1 MKVKEM
7 WNLDEDAV
15 AALKALPETGM
26 GFQLVEGSFWG
37 RVAPLLVFNT
47 ERAYD
52 LSTIGLEPGDDPAT
66 ILRNG
71 LKIVELLK
79 SEIARTIIAAP
90 SPRIHGLLGSRIGT
104 PPAAPAATAATGI
117 VTALPSS
124 LVKHL
129 KLPSGRTFHRF
140 SAFKPDPRID
150 PVTGDFLPG
159 TYAAPASEVPF
170 VQTGFVAV
178 GRFALPVNLPA
189 SHHYEIVAPAGT
201 HVDFGTVAPAFGQS
215 GGGVEAYF
223 AGAVTN
229 AQSPPVYSLMPD
241 E

>member
-104 PPAAPAATAATGI
+104 PPAAPAATAAAGI

-129 KLPSGRTFHRF
+129 KLPNDRTF
-140 SAFKPDPRID
+140 
-150 PVTGDFLPG
+150 
-159 TYAAPASEVPF
+159 PASPPSSLI
-170 VQTGFVAV
+170 
-178 GRFALPVNLPA
+178 RA
-189 SHHYEIVAPAGT
+189 SIP
-201 HVDFGTVAPAFGQS
+201 
-215 GGGVEAYF
+215 
-223 AGAVTN
+223 
-229 AQSPPVYSLMPD
+229 
-241 E
+241 

>member
-1 MKVKEM
+1 MHFDNSA
-7 WNLDEDAV
+7 WNGRARRV
-15 AALKALPETGM
+15 PFHHPPRETGM

-104 PPAAPAATAATGI
+104 LPPRSGAGQ
-117 VTALPSS
+117 TALATWP
-124 LVKHL
+124 LVA
-129 KLPSGRTFHRF
+129 PRDAFVPPDDTCIASRF
-140 SAFKPDPRID
+140 AHSCSHQGLTPSAF
-150 PVTGDFLPG
+150 LLHWMQ
-159 TYAAPASEVPF
+159 TYCS
-170 VQTGFVAV
+170 
-178 GRFALPVNLPA
+178 LPVAQRPLRDRR
-189 SHHYEIVAPAGT
+189 APFST
-201 HVDFGTVAPAFGQS
+201 SLTAFSQHRR
-215 GGGVEAYF
+215 
-223 AGAVTN
+223 
-229 AQSPPVYSLMPD
+229 LLRRRLLRRR
-241 E
+241 

>member
-7 WNLDEDAV
+7 WKLDEDAV

-79 SEIARTIIAAP
+79 GEIARTIIAAP

-104 PPAAPAATAATGI
+104 LPAAPVATAAAGI

-129 KLPSGRTFHRF
+129 KLPSDRTFHRF

-150 PVTGDFLPG
+150 PVTGDFLSGTYDRPQQGEAATLAVDAVLPRRERHVASPAAAALPDRRPG
-159 TYAAPASEVPF
+159 TKE
-170 VQTGFVAV
+170 T
-178 GRFALPVNLPA
+178 L
-189 SHHYEIVAPAGT
+189 
-201 HVDFGTVAPAFGQS
+201 D
-215 GGGVEAYF
+215 
-223 AGAVTN
+223 
-229 AQSPPVYSLMPD
+229 
-241 E
+241 